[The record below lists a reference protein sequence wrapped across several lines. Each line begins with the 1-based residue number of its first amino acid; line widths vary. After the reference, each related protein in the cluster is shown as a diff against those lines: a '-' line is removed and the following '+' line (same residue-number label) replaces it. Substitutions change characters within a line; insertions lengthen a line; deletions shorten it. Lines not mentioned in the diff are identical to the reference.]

1 MKSHPHDFAADAPLD
16 EAALARLATEAAP
29 VMTNKHLVAALGL
42 QRAGVP
48 GAPSF
53 GIGGLGIGDG
63 SDRPVLDSDAAL
75 ATALAVA
82 RMHSPAPAALLP
94 RLMRGLAGLA
104 VVGLY
109 LWIAAPPVPAGY

>member
-1 MKSHPHDFAADAPLD
+1 MKSHPHDFAPDAPLD
-16 EAALARLATEAAP
+16 AAALARLAAEAAP
-29 VMTNKHLVAALGL
+29 VMANKQLAAALGL
-42 QRAGVP
+42 QAGATAAPVP
-48 GAPSF
+48 AL
-53 GIGGLGIGDG
+53 GLGIGDG

-82 RMHSPAPAALLP
+82 RMHSPSALPLFP

>member
-1 MKSHPHDFAADAPLD
+1 MKSHPHDFAPDAPLD
-16 EAALARLATEAAP
+16 PAALARLADEAAP
-29 VMTNKHLVAALGL
+29 VMANTQLAAKLGL
-42 QRAGVP
+42 HAAAAAP
-48 GAPSF
+48 GL
-53 GIGGLGIGDG
+53 GLGIGDG

-82 RMHSPAPAALLP
+82 RMHSPSAVPLFP

>member
-1 MKSHPHDFAADAPLD
+1 MKSHPHDFAPDAPLD
-16 EAALARLATEAAP
+16 PAALARLADEAAP
-29 VMTNKHLVAALGL
+29 VMANTQLAAKLGL
-42 QRAGVP
+42 HAAAAAP
-48 GAPSF
+48 GL
-53 GIGGLGIGDG
+53 GLGIGDG

-82 RMHSPAPAALLP
+82 RMHSPSAPGMSAALFP

-109 LWIAAPPVPAGY
+109 LWIAAPPELAGY